1 MLTRLGKA
9 LERAWYRGHALLYL
23 LWPLSCLFVLISDC
37 RRRYYR
43 AGKPRQQDLPGP
55 VLVVGNIT
63 LGGTG
68 KSPLVI
74 WLVERLKQAGYHPG
88 VVSRGYGG
96 RAPYYPYLVDQQS
109 TVAQSGDEAWMIQRR
124 TAVPCMVDPDRKRA
138 AEQLFKQHACDVI
151 VSDDGLQHYR
161 LPRLLEIAVIDGR
174 RKLGNGLCLPAG
186 PLREPPRRLASVDY
200 VVLNGGVAEKG
211 TYAMRLAPSAL
222 YRVADVL
229 NSKKKAVPMLNGE
242 HVHAVAGIGNPE
254 RFFDTLGR
262 LGFQI
267 KAHPFADHHDFSA
280 SDLSFGDDKS
290 IIMTE
295 KDAVK
300 CHEWAGENVY
310 YLEVDARLD
319 EALWSAIQ
327 QQLQQAGFSPA

>member
-1 MLTRLGKA
+1 MLTRLGKVI
-9 LERAWYRGHALLYL
+9 EQAWYQGHPLLYL
-23 LWPLSCLFVLISDC
+23 LWPLSCLFTFMSAC
-37 RRRYYR
+37 RRRYYH
-43 AGKPRQQDLPGP
+43 AGKTRQQSLPGP
-55 VLVVGNIT
+55 VMVVGNIT

-96 RAPYYPYLVDQQS
+96 RAPYYPYLVDQRS
-109 TVAQSGDEAWMIQRR
+109 TVAQSGDESWMIQRR
-124 TAVPCMVDPDRKRA
+124 TGVPCMVDPDRARA
-138 AEQLFKQHACDVI
+138 AEQLFKQQGCDVI

-161 LPRLLEIAVIDGR
+161 LPRLIEIAVIDAD

-200 VVLNGGVAEKG
+200 VVINGGPGEKG
-211 TYAMRLAPSAL
+211 AYAMRLEPSAL

-229 NSKKKAVPMLNGE
+229 NDKKKAVPMLRGE

-254 RFFDTLGR
+254 RFFDTLGS
-262 LGFQI
+262 LGYQLQI
-267 KAHPFADHHDFSA
+267 HPFADHHDFSE
-280 SDLSFGDDKS
+280 SDLNFGDDKS

-300 CHEWAGENVY
+300 CYGLAKVNAY
-310 YLEVDARLD
+310 YLCVEAQLD
-319 EALWSAIQ
+319 ETLWPAIQ
-327 QQLQQAGFSPA
+327 LQLQQAGFPPA